1 MARPRTSSKRQPNYG
16 RRGNGRALA
25 LGVVLFLLALTL
37 APPTQRYFA
46 QRAQIS
52 ALQAQVTSSS
62 QALKQAAADLQKWQD
77 PQYVKSQARERLH
90 FILPGERQYI
100 VTTPSEATNPQATT
114 AVSKDLPAGL
124 PWYKRLI
131 SSITETGPK

>member
-1 MARPRTSSKRQPNYG
+1 M
-16 RRGNGRALA
+16 A
-25 LGVVLFLLALTL
+25 LGVVLFLLDLTL

-52 ALQAQVTSSS
+52 ALQAQVASNTE
-62 QALKQAAADLQKWQD
+62 ALKQAAADLQKWKD

-100 VTTPSEATNPQATT
+100 VTTPTDSTNPQATT